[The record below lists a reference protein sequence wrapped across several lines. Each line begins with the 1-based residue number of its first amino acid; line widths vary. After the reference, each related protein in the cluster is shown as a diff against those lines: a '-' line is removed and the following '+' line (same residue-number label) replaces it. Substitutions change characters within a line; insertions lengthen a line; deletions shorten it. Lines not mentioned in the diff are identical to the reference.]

1 MTVFTG
7 AHKGFHCSLISLIKV
22 QKHTLKKEKKSI
34 YVIYICYV
42 IYDININSLT
52 FLKIRTTKLFVSPI
66 CSLKRRNPLI
76 FLNKLAGLSLEL
88 LAEYNVQCVRIIVCV
103 YIYRKI

>member
-1 MTVFTG
+1 MHKLPFHLKLKITCVFNAKKLLPNFVLLSHSLWKLMTVFTG

-42 IYDININSLT
+42 IYDININS
-52 FLKIRTTKLFVSPI
+52 
-66 CSLKRRNPLI
+66 
-76 FLNKLAGLSLEL
+76 
-88 LAEYNVQCVRIIVCV
+88 
-103 YIYRKI
+103 